1 MIFFGD
7 IGNFNVAE
15 HVQKEENKA
24 APKATTSHA
33 VMGLAVMLMGRA
45 LLPPNFT

>member
-1 MIFFGD
+1 M
-7 IGNFNVAE
+7 AQ
-15 HVQKEENKA
+15 HVQREENEA

-33 VMGLAVMLMGRA
+33 VMGLAVIVMGRV